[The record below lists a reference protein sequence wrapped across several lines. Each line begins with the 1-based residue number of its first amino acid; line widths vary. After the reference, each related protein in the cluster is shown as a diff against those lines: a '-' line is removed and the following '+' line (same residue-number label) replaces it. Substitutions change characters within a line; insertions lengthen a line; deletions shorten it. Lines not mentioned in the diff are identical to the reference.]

1 MLMNLDVKTL
11 QLVLAIHEESG
22 VTRAS
27 ERLNV
32 TQSALS
38 HQLREVEDRLRTPL
52 FLRVR
57 KRMIITPAGET
68 VVRLARR
75 VLQEMEAAE
84 EEIRLLS
91 DGTRG
96 TIRLS
101 TQCYTCYH
109 WLPAIL
115 RKFGKRYPNVE
126 VRIDI
131 GATRQ
136 ALRAL
141 LEGRIDLAIVHQD
154 THEASVELT
163 PLFEDELLLV
173 VAEDHP
179 LSASAYVRPAQL
191 AKEHLLLHTA
201 PEENS
206 FVQTVLKPAGVSPER
221 CSQVELTEAIV
232 ELVRAGMGVAVMA
245 NWAVRAYERRGGLRA
260 IPVSRTGVRRQWY
273 AATLRQERT
282 PPYRQRFLDALRDM
296 AAPK

>member
-1 MLMNLDVKTL
+1 LNLDVRSL

-38 HQLREVEDRLRTPL
+38 HQLREIEDRLRTPL
-52 FLRVR
+52 FLRV
-57 KRMIITPAGET
+57 KKKMLITPAGET

-75 VLQEMEAAE
+75 VLQDVTAAE

-96 TIRLS
+96 TIRIS

-126 VRIDI
+126 VRIDV

-136 ALRAL
+136 AVRAL
-141 LEGRIDLAIVHQD
+141 LEGRIDVAIVNGD
-154 THEASVELT
+154 PDDASIELT
-163 PLFEDELLLV
+163 PLFEDEMLLV

-179 LSASAYVRPAQL
+179 LGGSAWVRPAQL
-191 AKEHLLLHTA
+191 AGEHLLLHNL

-206 FVQTVLKPAGVSPER
+206 FVQDVLKPAGVSPER
-221 CSQVELTEAIV
+221 YSRVELTEAIV

-245 NWAVRAYERRGGLRA
+245 NWVVRAYERRGGIRG
-260 IPVSRTGVRRQWY
+260 IPLSRKGVHRQWY

-282 PPYRQRFLDALRDM
+282 PPYRVRFLDALRDM
-296 AAPK
+296 AAPRVS

>member
-1 MLMNLDVKTL
+1 MNLDVRSL

-38 HQLREVEDRLRTPL
+38 HQLRELEDRLRTPL
-52 FLRVR
+52 FLRV
-57 KRMIITPAGET
+57 KKKMVITPAGET
-68 VVRLARR
+68 VVRVARR
-75 VLQEMEAAE
+75 VLHDLEAAE
-84 EEIRLLS
+84 DEIRLLG

-109 WLPAIL
+109 WLPGIL

-126 VRIDI
+126 VRIDV

-141 LEGRIDLAIVHQD
+141 LDGRLDVAIIHTKPD
-154 THEASVELT
+154 DAAVELT
-163 PLFEDELLLV
+163 PLFEDEMLLLV
-173 VAEDHP
+173 ADDHP
-179 LSASAYVRPAQL
+179 LARSAWVRPAQL
-191 AKEHLLLHTA
+191 AGEHLLMHTQ

-206 FVQTVLKPAGVSPER
+206 FVQQVLKPAGITPQR
-221 CSQVELTEAIV
+221 WSQVELTEAIV
-232 ELVRAGMGVAVMA
+232 ELVRAGMGVSVMA
-245 NWAVRAYERRGGLRA
+245 DWVVRGYERRGGIRA
-260 IPVSRTGVRRQWY
+260 IPVSRGGLRRQWY

-282 PPYRQRFLDALRDM
+282 PAYRQRFLEALRDM
-296 AAPK
+296 AAPKR

>member
-1 MLMNLDVKTL
+1 MNLDVRNL

-38 HQLREVEDRLRTPL
+38 HQLRELEDRLRTPL
-52 FLRVR
+52 FLRVK
-57 KRMIITPAGET
+57 KRMVITPAGET

-75 VLQEMEAAE
+75 VLQDLAAAE

-109 WLPAIL
+109 WLPGIL
-115 RKFGKRYPNVE
+115 RKFGKRYPHVE

-131 GATRQ
+131 GATRN

-141 LEGRIDLAIVHQD
+141 MDGRLDVAIIHHQPD
-154 THEASVELT
+154 DAAVELT
-163 PLFEDELLLV
+163 PLFEDELLLL
-173 VAEDHP
+173 VAEEHP
-179 LSASAYVRPAQL
+179 LAGSAWVRPAQL
-191 AKEHLLLHTA
+191 AGEHLLLHTQ

-206 FVQTVLKPAGVSPER
+206 FVQNVLVPAGITPER

-232 ELVRAGMGVAVMA
+232 ELVRANMGVAVMA
-245 NWAVRAYERRGGLRA
+245 DWAVRGYERRGGIRT
-260 IPVSRTGVRRQWY
+260 IPVSRGGVRRQWY

-282 PPYRQRFLDALRDM
+282 PPYRQKFLEALRDM
-296 AAPK
+296 ATPRR